1 MPLNLQYGRNSPFSG
16 EERET
21 INAIVEAL
29 QRRSDPASLKALR
42 TVQAQFS
49 RLEAF
54 GDLLAHYPSPLAR
67 QRLGHREYSFESL
80 IDRLCCST
88 PANFEF
94 HEPTRAIVGRALD
107 MAESNFYR
115 LLRQVC
121 RTTLEGSESEELR
134 EQAEHRMREVIYT
147 KLVEEVLADIVTDD
161 SVSMP
166 LRRRAVRAIV
176 SIWDRRLTYRTSE
189 FFPLLDA
196 AWEARNRL
204 QVVGGTL
211 MGTHEVF
218 SLLREGCDPA
228 FVDYLVRDDPTEEET
243 EAFREFLFG
252 ATAEQLASWADHR
265 QPSTVAGQ
273 PPGLRFSLLRP
284 DPQEP
289 GARLYEFFRFRFLK
303 SVARRLANLPGPKRT
318 AEGYVMLAFLA
329 RTDENVLYST
339 P

>member
-1 MPLNLQYGRNSPFSG
+1 M
-16 EERET
+16 
-21 INAIVEAL
+21 
-29 QRRSDPASLKALR
+29 
-42 TVQAQFS
+42 
-49 RLEAF
+49 
-54 GDLLAHYPSPLAR
+54 
-67 QRLGHREYSFESL
+67 
-80 IDRLCCST
+80 
-88 PANFEF
+88 
-94 HEPTRAIVGRALD
+94 
-107 MAESNFYR
+107 
-115 LLRQVC
+115 
-121 RTTLEGSESEELR
+121 
-134 EQAEHRMREVIYT
+134 
-147 KLVEEVLADIVTDD
+147 
-161 SVSMP
+161 
-166 LRRRAVRAIV
+166 
-176 SIWDRRLTYRTSE
+176 
-189 FFPLLDA
+189 
-196 AWEARNRL
+196 
-204 QVVGGTL
+204 VGGTL

-228 FVDYLVRDDPTEEET
+228 FVDYLVRDDPTEEEM

-329 RTDENVLYST
+329 RTDENVLCST